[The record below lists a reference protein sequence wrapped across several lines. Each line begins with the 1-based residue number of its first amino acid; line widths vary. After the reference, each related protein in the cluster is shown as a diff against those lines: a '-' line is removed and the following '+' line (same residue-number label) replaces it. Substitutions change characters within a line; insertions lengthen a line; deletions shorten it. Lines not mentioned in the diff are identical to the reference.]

1 MANMAKL
8 DILLRIAKAY
18 TILLELVTK
27 NAENAKIE
35 LSSSIKKISERD
47 TTKVDE
53 NYSDTNRM
61 KLEDTE
67 KLDQVYITILQI
79 VIESNNDI
87 EPVEKLAELFR
98 QTLSH
103 LTFDQ
108 KPIPITINELFE
120 LVIRSTLISNDFK
133 LLMENIKK
141 TIYLS

>member
-141 TIYLS
+141 TIYL

>member
-108 KPIPITINELFE
+108 KSIPITINELFE

>member
-1 MANMAKL
+1 MANMAKF

-47 TTKVDE
+47 ATQVDE
-53 NYSDTNRM
+53 GYSNNDRM

-79 VIESNNDI
+79 VIECSTDI

-103 LTFDQ
+103 LIFDQ
-108 KPIPITINELFE
+108 RPIPITINELFE
-120 LVIRSTLISNDFK
+120 LVIKSTLISNDFK
-133 LLMENIKK
+133 LLLENIKK
-141 TIYLS
+141 IIYLS